1 MGLIERW
8 KAPTPKFWK
17 QVSNTSATLAGIAI
31 AMMGADYFG
40 KMILPTFSYTLHPI
54 TLIVCK
60 NVFAI
65 GCAIAI
71 GARLAKQKILNDNEE
86 QKP

>member
-17 QVSNTSATLAGIAI
+17 QVSNTCATLAGISI

-65 GCAIAI
+65 GGAIAI
-71 GARLAKQKILNDNEE
+71 GARLAKQKILSGEDK
-86 QKP
+86 QP